1 MTFTDKIIKQCPY
14 CGYESSIKRF
24 GTWEKDGK
32 RGLLGKT
39 PEGFIMFV
47 CPQCGNHIKY
57 DTLSNKFLR
66 QEQKSRSD
74 VVFNL
79 FFFAI
84 IAIVIYFIMK
94 VIF

>member
-14 CGYESSIKRF
+14 CGYEASIKHF

-32 RGLLGKT
+32 RDLLGKT
-39 PEGFIMFV
+39 PEGFIMFLY
-47 CPQCGNHIKY
+47 PKCGNHIKH

-66 QEQKSRSD
+66 QEQKSRSG

-84 IAIVIYFIMK
+84 IAIIICFITK
-94 VIF
+94 AIF